1 MSASRKIM
9 RRLGRRAPVAGAAV
23 TFGLAATGAV
33 AQTPAPV
40 PNPPGFMAGFDS
52 GHFYIG
58 GAGGYSILQDI
69 AVAPHDGPL
78 GPGPATERFGPGFIG
93 AGDVGYAFSNGVQID
108 VLGAY
113 NQNYFNNLVKVTGT
127 GRQGGYANSYGGFLE
142 AFYAFDLP
150 KFGIPVSFF
159 SPYLGV
165 GAGALWTH
173 ANAPEVLSTGSV
185 NYIGGTSGPNFA
197 YEAIAGVA
205 VPIAGVPGLSLTA
218 DYRLIGIHDASDLR
232 STFYNSGAG
241 VFVRGGI
248 GLQPDIFDHV
258 FTVGLAY
265 AFGVEAA
272 APAPAAEPAPVAAPA
287 RSYLVFFDWDRATL
301 TGRARQIIH
310 QAADNSTRVQY
321 TRIEVNGYTDTSGTP
336 RYNQGLSIRRAE
348 AVAAELVR
356 DGVPRAAISIQ
367 GFGETHLLVPTGP
380 GVREP
385 QNRRVEI
392 IIQ

>member
-1 MSASRKIM
+1 MSASRKSV
-9 RRLGRRAPVAGAAV
+9 RLRCGPAFAVAV
-23 TFGLAATGAV
+23 GLTIGVAATGAQ
-33 AQTPAPV
+33 AQTPAPIE
-40 PNPPGFMAGFDS
+40 NPPGFMEGFDS

-93 AGDVGYAFSNGVQID
+93 AADFGYAFTNGVQID
-108 VLGAY
+108 LLGAY

-127 GRQGGYANSYGGFLE
+127 GHQGGYANSYGGFLE
-142 AFYAFDLP
+142 AFYAFSLP
-150 KFGIPVSFF
+150 KFGIPITFF
-159 SPYLGV
+159 SPYVGV

-173 ANAPEVLSTGSV
+173 ANAPEILSTASV

-197 YEAIAGVA
+197 YEGIAGVA
-205 VPIAGVPGLSLTA
+205 VPIPDVPGLSLTA
-218 DYRLIGIHDASDLR
+218 DYRLIGIHDASDLH
-232 STFYNSGAG
+232 STFYNSAAH

-258 FTVGLAY
+258 FTVGMAY
-265 AFGVEAA
+265 AFGVAPT
-272 APAPAAEPAPVAAPA
+272 APAPASEPAPVAAPA

-310 QAADNSTRVQY
+310 EAADNSTRVQY

-336 RYNQGLSIRRAE
+336 QYNQGLSVRRAQ

-356 DGVPRAAISIQ
+356 DGVPQAAISIQ

-392 IIQ
+392 VIQ